1 MYVFRNLGTGM
12 ENGKWEIRGKPR
24 YRYRTFH
31 GLDMAF
37 VGFNAVAG
45 NVRASPDI
53 AKFPSHI
60 RKAPEYTTILIYY
73 RKLYTQYCTRIK
85 NNHHFATQ

>member
-1 MYVFRNLGTGM
+1 MGNGKSGENRDTGTGLFTVLTWLLWALM
-12 ENGKWEIRGKPR
+12 PWRE
-24 YRYRTFH
+24 
-31 GLDMAF
+31 
-37 VGFNAVAG
+37 